1 MIHLAFLFAA
11 AYFHSLPIKPLYF
24 LFCFPETGTGHLTVG
39 KLYGGILIYDN
50 WKKTKFGQI
59 EELRQQEAELE
70 ALEKA
75 EAEEERLRLRQEAID
90 RGEDPDEV
98 DRELERQ
105 RAMEAGEGGYR
116 WMAGYGWGHF
126 GS

>member
-1 MIHLAFLFAA
+1 MPI
-11 AYFHSLPIKPLYF
+11 SL
-24 LFCFPETGTGHLTVG
+24 FPETGTGHLTVG

-75 EAEEERLRLRQEAID
+75 AAEEERLRLRQEAID
-90 RGEDPDEV
+90 RGDDPDEV

-105 RAMEAGEGGYR
+105 RAQEAGEGGGMCIYAHINVGIIMQEELLVQEGR
-116 WMAGYGWGHF
+116 G
-126 GS
+126 